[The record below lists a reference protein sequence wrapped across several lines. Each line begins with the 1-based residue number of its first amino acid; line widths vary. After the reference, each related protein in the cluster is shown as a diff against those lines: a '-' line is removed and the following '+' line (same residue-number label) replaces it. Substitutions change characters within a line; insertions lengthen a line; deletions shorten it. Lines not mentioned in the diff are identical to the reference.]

1 MSEFKRQHP
10 VAAVS
15 RVIDLIKQNFITLLI
30 LLFIGTSNSDGYFLY
45 FIGGG
50 LAIAL
55 IGGVFGWWVF
65 RYRVYEDELQILK
78 GVFIKNKVYMSKDRI
93 QVIDITE
100 GILQRMFG
108 LVQVEVKTAGGG
120 TESATISAISREEAE
135 ALRRELRKKNGGEID
150 GDEDTELTEADEQ
163 EEILDSWKLSKKDL
177 VAAAFTSGNFGL
189 IASILGAISGQL
201 DDFINEETIE
211 YLYEILPGYS
221 NVSLIV
227 AVVIAIIIISWTLS
241 FLGVIFNY
249 SDFKLE
255 KTSKELIITTG
266 LIERKHITVPFNRI
280 QAVRFVEGVIRQP
293 FGYGMIY
300 VESAGFNQTQKGRS
314 IVIAPY
320 ISAKVFQDFLKT
332 FAGID
337 HQPEETITPPK
348 KVRFRY
354 IRRPTYFLLIAVPVL
369 WYFMEYGWLSVS
381 LIPMMAYLGW
391 MRYTDAVASFDQ
403 RLLKMRYRVL
413 SRTTAFVRRNRVQ
426 DIELTQNPFQTR
438 KDIFNLSAM
447 AASGAGGMSFEIAD
461 IASNDCAKVYDWV
474 TPKDE
479 ENITNTD
486 EKAHEDIEALSKEES
501 ISAPDAA
508 GQDHLS
514 DSESKVK

>member
-45 FIGGG
+45 FIAGG

-65 RYRVYEDELQILK
+65 RYRVHEDELQILK
-78 GVFIKNKVYMSKDRI
+78 GVFVKNKVYMSKDRI

-135 ALRRELRKKNGGEID
+135 ELRKELRKKNSSVNGS
-150 GDEDTELTEADEQ
+150 DEEMEEAEAEEEQ
-163 EEILDSWKLSKKDL
+163 EEIIDSWKLSKKDL
-177 VAAAFTSGNFGL
+177 MAAAFTSGNFGL

-211 YLYEILPGYS
+211 YIYEILPGYS

-227 AVVIAIIIISWTLS
+227 AVVLAIIIISWTLS

-320 ISAKVFQDFLKT
+320 ISAHSTPDFLKT

-337 HQPEETITPPK
+337 HKPDETIKPPK

-354 IRRPTYFLLIAVPVL
+354 IRRPAYFLFFAVPVL

-381 LIPMMAYLGW
+381 LIPLMAYLGW
-391 MRYTDAVASFDQ
+391 MRFRDALASFDHQ
-403 RLLKMRYRVL
+403 LLKMRYRVL

-426 DIELTQNPFQTR
+426 NIELTQNPFQMR
-438 KDIFNLSAM
+438 KDIHNLSAM
-447 AASGAGGMSFEIAD
+447 AASGAGGMNFEIAD
-461 IASNDCAKVYDWV
+461 IASSDCEKIYDWV
-474 TPKDE
+474 TPKNEVEIRDPD
-479 ENITNTD
+479 N
-486 EKAHEDIEALSKEES
+486 EKDRSKEEINS
-501 ISAPDAA
+501 DEDAA
-508 GQDHLS
+508 I
-514 DSESKVK
+514 